1 MLRLW
6 WPAFRAAGFHQSDF
20 DVALPAIITS
30 DSVPNWP
37 REHLAA
43 VNRELR
49 RARQQRTRRE
59 TSKAAPKGAPCRLCG
74 WSGWV
79 RVPLP
84 ADVFAGQWQ
93 APHRTGCVVC
103 TKCGPGQR
111 TLTDATAFEHTPPM
125 TIDDYEDDVCPD
137 WATHIAEQEH
147 AEQLMLGAVKGTD
160 RVTSVPNLK
169 RILAD
174 RFTAPRLAS

>member
-1 MLRLW
+1 
-6 WPAFRAAGFHQSDF
+6 
-20 DVALPAIITS
+20 
-30 DSVPNWP
+30 
-37 REHLAA
+37 
-43 VNRELR
+43 
-49 RARQQRTRRE
+49 
-59 TSKAAPKGAPCRLCG
+59 
-74 WSGWV
+74 
-79 RVPLP
+79 
-84 ADVFAGQWQ
+84 
-93 APHRTGCVVC
+93 
-103 TKCGPGQR
+103 
-111 TLTDATAFEHTPPM
+111 M